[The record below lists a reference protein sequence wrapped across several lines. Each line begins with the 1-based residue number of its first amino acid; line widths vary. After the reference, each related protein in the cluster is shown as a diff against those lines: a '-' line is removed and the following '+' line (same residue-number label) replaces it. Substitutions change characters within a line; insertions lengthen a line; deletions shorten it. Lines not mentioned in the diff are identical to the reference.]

1 MQAINPLD
9 KDGNVRGVEEWLY
22 ELQQNMKA
30 TIKNLIPLSIQQSS
44 TLNLKDLIKA
54 IPAQM
59 VISSFETIF
68 TNTTTEAIIG

>member
-1 MQAINPLD
+1 MD

-44 TLNLKDLIKA
+44 TLKLKDLIKA
-54 IPAQM
+54 IPA
-59 VISSFETIF
+59 
-68 TNTTTEAIIG
+68 